1 VDSDR
6 RFQTIEFAFSET
18 FIRRARRQILVLVLF
33 LMLSMVPFA
42 LYVSWHVSD
51 FKIDFER
58 ALTAAGVAI
67 LVAVIIFAVEVP
79 LMNWRQ
85 RKLRVLVDQDKL
97 VKKCGRKDQTLF
109 WTERRRKSKRFAD
122 FV

>member
-1 VDSDR
+1 
-6 RFQTIEFAFSET
+6 
-18 FIRRARRQILVLVLF
+18 
-33 LMLSMVPFA
+33 
-42 LYVSWHVSD
+42 
-51 FKIDFER
+51 
-58 ALTAAGVAI
+58 
-67 LVAVIIFAVEVP
+67 
-79 LMNWRQ
+79 MNWRQ